1 MRLFR
6 RKPAQPDVDLGREE
20 LRESQLKSTMQYGWQ
35 ESGPAND
42 QDVLREALERHEDDL
57 PARDEHPPE

>member
-6 RKPAQPDVDLGREE
+6 RKPAQPDIDLGREE
-20 LRESQLKSTMQYGWQ
+20 LRKSQLTNTMKYGWQ

-42 QDVLREALERHEDDL
+42 QDVLRESLERHEDDL
-57 PARDEHPPE
+57 AARDEHPPK